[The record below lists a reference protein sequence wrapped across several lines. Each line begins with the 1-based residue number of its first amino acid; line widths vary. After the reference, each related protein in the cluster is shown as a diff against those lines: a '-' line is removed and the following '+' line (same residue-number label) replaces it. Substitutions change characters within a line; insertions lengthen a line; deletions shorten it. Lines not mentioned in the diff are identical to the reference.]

1 MTTLK
6 IAIQK
11 GGRLS
16 ERSKELIKKMGI
28 RVKNGGKL
36 RAEADNF
43 PLELL
48 YLRDDDIPKY
58 VSRGVADLGIVGQ
71 NVIVEKDHGISEMR
85 KLGFGKCRLCLAV
98 EKDQEYTGLDWFQ
111 GRRIATSYPKILRR
125 FFQENGVEVSIEEI
139 SGSVEIAP
147 SIGLTDAVFDIVST
161 GSTLLMNG
169 LKEVETVMKSE
180 AVLIS
185 AKQMSEAKQELADRL
200 VFRLDSL
207 LRSRRYKYILL
218 NAPTAALDEV
228 LALLPG
234 MKSPTV
240 MPLADRDWHSVHSVI
255 HEEKFWEII
264 DQLKACGAQGILI
277 CPIENMVL

>member
-16 ERSKELIKKMGI
+16 EKSKELIKKLGI

-58 VSRGVADLGIVGQ
+58 VARGVADLGIVGQ
-71 NVIVEKDHGISEMR
+71 NVIVEKTHEVQEIR
-85 KLGFGKCRLCLAV
+85 PLGFGKCRLCLAV
-98 EKDQEYTGLDWFQ
+98 EKDLDYPGLEWFE
-111 GRRIATSYPKILRR
+111 GRRVATSYPKIL
-125 FFQENGVEVSIEEI
+125 QEYFATNKIKVSIEEI

-161 GSTLLMNG
+161 GSTLIMNG
-169 LKEVETVMKSE
+169 LKEVETVMRSE
-180 AVLIS
+180 AVLVGRQDLS
-185 AKQMSEAKQELADRL
+185 PEKQALVAKL

-218 NAPTAALDEV
+218 NAPQASLDRV
-228 LALLPG
+228 LQLLPG

-240 MPLADRDWHSVHSVI
+240 MPLADESWYSVHSVI

-264 DQLKACGAQGILI
+264 DQLKDCGAEGILI